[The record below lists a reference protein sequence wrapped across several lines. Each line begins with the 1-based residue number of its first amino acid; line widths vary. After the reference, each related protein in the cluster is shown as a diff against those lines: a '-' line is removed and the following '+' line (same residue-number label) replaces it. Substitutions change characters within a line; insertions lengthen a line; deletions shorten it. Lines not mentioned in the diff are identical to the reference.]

1 MKKIIFVT
9 LVAVL
14 AAGFL
19 SAENLTLT
27 VDEAVDLAV
36 SRNLGLKQQGI
47 DLRTRERSKDK
58 AWNAFLPSI
67 AASTG
72 VSANH
77 SLFDFDYSSSS
88 AFWDAGNLGLNA
100 GLSMSLPLN
109 VGVGGGIS
117 NLMADYE
124 AGLIEYEDAQKQLE
138 RDVRKQFYSL
148 LANEENIRIQE
159 SNLDLAQKRYEQAR
173 SNFENGLA
181 PELEVLSA
189 EVTVANLRPAL
200 DGVAAG
206 YESQLLYF
214 KFLLGIDRNDELELV
229 GELET
234 ELYEIEAE
242 DLISRYMAGRLDLR
256 GLDKQLEAIG
266 HLKKGTAMKLKTP
279 TLSLGYSWGLSGSNA
294 NELPGGVP
302 VAIDPWSDWG
312 DRGTLSLGLQW
323 QLDGFIPG
331 SSTDVQLKE
340 IQDSIDSLT
349 LAKQMAIE
357 NAGIEI
363 TNAVNNLATARR
375 TIEATT
381 SSVELA
387 RRNYE
392 LTEEAYEVGTRELLD
407 VESAQND
414 YLAATQQLLVAKY
427 EYIAGLLDLEYA
439 LNVPR
444 DEFLGR

>member
-1 MKKIIFVT
+1 MKRIIFVA
-9 LVAVL
+9 LAAVL
-14 AAGFL
+14 AVGFL

-27 VDEAVDLAV
+27 VDEAVNLAV
-36 SRNLGLKQQGI
+36 SQNLGLKQQGI

-77 SLFDFDYSSSS
+77 SLFDFDYASSSVFS
-88 AFWDAGNLGLNA
+88 DAGNLGLNA
-100 GLSMSLPLN
+100 GLNMSLPLN

-148 LANEENIRIQE
+148 LANQENIRIQE
-159 SNLDLAQKRYEQAR
+159 SNLELAQKRYEQTL

-189 EVTVANLRPAL
+189 QVTVANLRPAL
-200 DGVAAG
+200 DGASAG

-214 KFLLGIDRNDELELV
+214 KFLLGIDRKDELELV
-229 GELET
+229 GDLET
-234 ELYEIEAE
+234 ELYDMNTDE
-242 DLISRYMAGRLDLR
+242 LIDKFMAGRLDIR
-256 GLDKQLEAIG
+256 GLDKQLEAMSY
-266 HLKKGTAMKLKTP
+266 LKKGTALNFKTP

-302 VAIDPWSDWG
+302 VAIDPWSDWA
-312 DRGTLSLGLQW
+312 DRGTLSIGLQW

-340 IQDSIDSLT
+340 LQDGIDSLA

-363 TNAVNNLATARR
+363 TNSVNSLATARK

-392 LTEEAYEVGTRELLD
+392 LTEEAYQVGTRELLD

-439 LNVPR
+439 LNAPR
-444 DEFLGR
+444 DEFLSR

>member
-14 AAGFL
+14 AGGFL

-88 AFWDAGNLGLNA
+88 AFSDAGNLGINA

-159 SNLDLAQKRYEQAR
+159 SNLELAQKRYEQAR

-234 ELYEIEAE
+234 ELYDIEAE

-266 HLKKGTAMKLKTP
+266 YLKKGTALRLKTP

-294 NELPGGVP
+294 DSTFPATTIE
-302 VAIDPWSDWG
+302 PWSDWA

-340 IQDSIDSLT
+340 LQDAIDSLT
-349 LAKQMAIE
+349 LAKQMAID

-392 LTEEAYEVGTRELLD
+392 LTEEAYQVGTRELLD

-427 EYIAGLLDLEYA
+427 KYIAGLLDLEYA
-439 LNVPR
+439 LNAPR